1 MIRQRLDEALVARM
15 LYPSR
20 ARSRDAVLRGLVQ
33 VDGEPARK
41 PSQMVLSD
49 AKLTIT
55 DEGSQ
60 YVSRAALKLVHALDH
75 FQIEV
80 EGLTCLDIGASTGGF
95 TEVLLERG
103 AKHVFAIDVG
113 HSQMMLRDDRITLH
127 EGLNARDLEA
137 EYISEDVS
145 LITCDVSFISL
156 RIALPAA
163 LSLMKTGAHLIALI
177 KPQFEVG
184 REGIGRGGIVKDKL
198 AHERV
203 NQEISDFLIS
213 SGWSVQGIIPSPLEG
228 GDGNLE
234 FLIAAQ
240 KITAGL

>member
-20 ARSRDAVLRGLVQ
+20 ARARDAVLRRLVQ

-49 AKLTIT
+49 AKLTVT

-75 FQIEV
+75 FEIQV
-80 EGLTCLDIGASTGGF
+80 AGRVCLDIGASTGGF

-137 EYISEDVS
+137 EHISEDVS
-145 LITCDVSFISL
+145 LITCDVSFIPL
-156 RIALPAA
+156 HIALPPA
-163 LSLMKTGAHLIALI
+163 LSLMKSGAHLIALI

-184 REGIGRGGIVKDKL
+184 KDGVGKGGLVKDKN
-198 AHERV
+198 AYERV
-203 NQEISDFLIS
+203 NEEIKQFLVS
-213 SGWSVQGIIPSPLEG
+213 SNWLVKGIVPSPMEG
-228 GDGNLE
+228 GDGNQE
-234 FLIAAQ
+234 FLIAAE
-240 KITAGL
+240 KL